1 MWVSDIFLL
10 PTCMGAPR
18 RSRTAKG
25 KSKALQSAAAT
36 RGFPSSVPGT
46 PRSASPAVNA
56 RRAWL
61 NNKTTAAMWLSNRWT
76 PVQKQLIA
84 NPMSGLY
91 KNSKFN
97 ESRIPGGFPLR
108 LLHPGHPLHNK
119 NGNSTV
125 QVANANNA
133 PSRNF
138 KPNSPVAKRNIIRN
152 KIRNMDTIFS
162 QTKNVSK
169 FSKFLANR
177 LITGPGTLPKNIRRN
192 TTTNEYAKF
201 IQMILNLVNE
211 YQSIKKSDISSSEI
225 STIAKGVELNFKKI
239 SDVCI
244 LLIIIFCDYLHDL
257 KKSIVEVGARV
268 GVRTDGLS
276 QSDVIKTVFAGWVRH
291 VTWLNPVIKSAFTHA
306 MGNVEWNILT
316 RCFSGDSVDED
327 KVKNTMLAWMKY
339 DNNKRPLPFL
349 IARIGLFRRLAG
361 GPSPHIS
368 FDQTSKASGPAFYA
382 STDKSFKI
390 DIALPM
396 IADAGSSQASNPYL
410 EFRAHFTKLFK
421 LFNQPVIPREAV
433 YDEIHKLASRFTI
446 NVNERFEVRF
456 KLGEEYITKYVYYLD
471 ESNDVKVD
479 FKSFNGVPGI
489 NGSILSAS
497 GIANIDPSVAILKTC
512 ADIGIIAYGIGA
524 GSISTTGDRAASM
537 NALLF
542 TYLSSRHRLDMRGSL
557 HKTRLFN
564 RSIFESSP
572 GEVIISAYPRWTGV
586 ARNLPRNVKE
596 ERLNVNTNINFGAP
610 AIVRNVVNARLGI
623 PATVAAVSRLAG
635 IANRGYNLFNRSRLV
650 NLTTGRPLMSKRK
663 ANSPTVPSSV
673 PVTKSRKSKRRPN
686 SNN

>member
-1 MWVSDIFLL
+1 
-10 PTCMGAPR
+10 MGAPR

-25 KSKALQSAAAT
+25 KSKAAQSAATAS
-36 RGFPSSVPGT
+36 P
-46 PRSASPAVNA
+46 PRSASAASPPRSARPPVNA

-61 NNKTTAAMWLSNRWT
+61 NNKNTALTWLGNTWT
-76 PVQKQLIA
+76 PYQKQLIA

-91 KNSKFN
+91 KNPKFN
-97 ESRIPGGFPLR
+97 EERIPRGFPLR
-108 LLHPGHPLHNK
+108 LLHPGHALHNK

-125 QVANANNA
+125 QSVNANNA

-138 KPNSPVAKRNIIRN
+138 KPNSPAAKRNIIRN
-152 KIRNMDTIFS
+152 KIRTIDTLFS

-177 LITGPGTLPKNIRRN
+177 LITGAGTLSKNSGRRN
-192 TTTNEYAKF
+192 TTANEYAKF
-201 IQMILNLVNE
+201 VQMIINLVNE
-211 YQSIKKSDISSSEI
+211 YQTIKKSDISSSEI
-225 STIAKGVELNFKKI
+225 TAIAKGVEINFKKI
-239 SDVCI
+239 NDVCI
-244 LLIIIFCDYLHDL
+244 FLIIIFCDYLHDL

-276 QSDVIKTVFAGWVRH
+276 QADVIKNVFSGWVHH
-291 VTWLNPVIKSAFTHA
+291 VSWLNPVIKNAFTRS

-316 RCFSGDSVDED
+316 RCFSGNSVDED
-327 KVKNTMLAWMKY
+327 KVKSTMLAWMKY
-339 DNNKRPLPFL
+339 DNDKRPLPFL

-382 STDKSFKI
+382 SADKSFKI

-396 IADAGSSQASNPYL
+396 IADEGSSQASNPYL

-421 LFNQPVIPREAV
+421 LFNQPVIPREVV
-433 YDEIHKLASRFTI
+433 YDEIRKLASRFTI
-446 NVNERFEVRF
+446 NANERFEVRF

-479 FKSFNGVPGI
+479 FKAFNGVPGI
-489 NGSILSAS
+489 NGSILSAT
-497 GIANIDPSVAILKTC
+497 GIAHADPSVAILKTC

-524 GSISTTGDRAASM
+524 GSISTTGDRAASI

-542 TYLSSRHRLDMRGSL
+542 TYLSSRRRLDMRGSL
-557 HKTRLFN
+557 NKTRLFN
-564 RSIFESSP
+564 RSIFESGP
-572 GEVIISAYPRWTGV
+572 GEVIISAYPRWTE
-586 ARNLPRNVKE
+586 APRNLPRNIKE
-596 ERLNVNTNINFGAP
+596 ERLNVNANINFGAP
-610 AIVRNVVNARLGI
+610 VVIRNVVNARLGI
-623 PATVAAVSRLAG
+623 PATAAAVSRLAV
-635 IANRGYNLFNRSRLV
+635 IANRGFNLFNRSRLV
-650 NLTTGRPLMSKRK
+650 NPTTGRPIMSKRK
-663 ANSPTVPSSV
+663 ANSPIVPLSV
-673 PVTKSRKSKRRPN
+673 PVTKSRKPKRRPN